1 MGVGADSGRWAKAIR
16 CLSGAIEYQLQRIT
30 GDTWSGAWDG
40 GDGLPAVMF
49 SKPWSSCVVFLQ
61 VWMQPR
67 DAKNCRW
74 AIIRIPTDSYDSTA
88 CHDMHQGFWL
98 PLISI
103 TQIVSCTEAFDTWQT
118 VEQQKAPWGSRVN
131 VQGIQ
136 DLRIT
141 IYTCSSD
148 VKKKLIAFFRCSGK
162 TRWRQL

>member
-1 MGVGADSGRWAKAIR
+1 MLGQMSQGHSLPQQSPWASTITNHWRHVVRCMGWKRDCQQCQQW
-16 CLSGAIEYQLQRIT
+16 
-30 GDTWSGAWDG
+30 
-40 GDGLPAVMF
+40 F
-49 SKPWSSCVVFLQ
+49 SLNPGPVVVFLQ
-61 VWMQPR
+61 VWMQLS

-74 AIIRIPTDSYDSTA
+74 PIIRIPIDSYYSTA

-103 TQIVSCTEAFDTWQT
+103 TQKVSCTEAFDTWQT

-148 VKKKLIAFFRCSGK
+148 VKKI
-162 TRWRQL
+162 